1 MACVFSSLEG
11 RKNLRR
17 KVTGIIM
24 ILLSIG
30 ALGFWE
36 IWGRENL
43 SYRNILVFKEPH
55 EAYTVITDEMLQE
68 VKVENASPKALTP
81 GDKNRILGMET
92 RQYVPE
98 GQELR
103 IEYFRDP
110 VLRTGRTRDSYILK
124 VPDVWIVSCPESIRR
139 GDKAFFYLGEELLCE
154 TRVIHVKDSYG
165 QEITYSGLDRYYPTG
180 RMSFIEVL
188 VSAENMR
195 KLSGLA
201 EKGNRFTIIYAE
213 EEYER

>member
-11 RKNLRR
+11 RKDLRR

-68 VKVENASPKALTP
+68 VKVENASPKALKP

-98 GQELR
+98 GQELI

-110 VLRTGRTRDSYILK
+110 VFRTGLTRDSYILK
-124 VPDVWIVSCPESIRR
+124 VPDVWIVSCPESIKR

>member
-11 RKNLRR
+11 RQDLRR

-68 VKVENASPKALTP
+68 VKVENASSKALKP
-81 GDKNRILGMET
+81 GDRNRILGMET

-98 GQELR
+98 GQELI

-110 VLRTGRTRDSYILK
+110 VFRTGLSRDSYILK

-180 RMSFIEVL
+180 RMSFIEVM
-188 VSAENMR
+188 VSADNMR

>member
-11 RKNLRR
+11 RKDLRR

-68 VKVENASPKALTP
+68 VKVENASSKALKP
-81 GDKNRILGMET
+81 GDRNRILGMET

-98 GQELR
+98 GQELI

-110 VLRTGRTRDSYILK
+110 VFRTGLSRDSYILK

-180 RMSFIEVL
+180 RMSFIEVM
-188 VSAENMR
+188 VSADNMR